1 MPTGKQQQQKNLYM
15 NEQAK
20 GLHHRAGRKALID
33 VLEGRVPS
41 RRPIWLM
48 RQAGRY
54 LPEYLATRM
63 KAGSFLDLCY
73 TPELAAEVT
82 LQPLRRFDLDAAIV
96 FADILLVPHALGV
109 AVTFQAGEGPLV
121 EMVADA
127 RRVEQLAASPLA
139 REIEAVYETVRQ
151 VRARLASDVALIG
164 FCGAPWTVATYLI
177 EGGSSAERM
186 TARLAAF
193 REERWLEALIDALV
207 GASIEYLA
215 GQVAAGADCV
225 QIFDSWAVDLP
236 DGLRQRFC
244 LAPIRRIIEGLR
256 VKCGAVPVIGFARG
270 LGAAHAE
277 FVEATGVQAC
287 GIESGVPLGWAARVL
302 APAVA
307 VQGNLDPASLLAG
320 GAGLE
325 RDVTRIVTALPYER
339 HVFNL
344 GHGIRPQTDPREVV
358 RLVET
363 VRRVDGSR

>member
-1 MPTGKQQQQKNLYM
+1 M
-15 NEQAK
+15 NEQGK
-20 GLHHRAGRKALID
+20 GLYPRAGRKALMD

-54 LPEYLATRM
+54 LPEYMAMRS

-109 AVTFQAGEGPLV
+109 RVTFQAGEGPVV
-121 EMVADA
+121 EKVADA
-127 RRVEQLAASPLA
+127 YRVAQLTGRPLG
-139 REIEAVYETVRQ
+139 REVEAVYETVRQ
-151 VRARLASDVALIG
+151 VRGQLAPDVAVIG

-177 EGGSSAERM
+177 EGGSSAERL
-186 TARLAAF
+186 TARVAAF
-193 REERWLEALIDALV
+193 RGESWLDTLIDGLV
-207 GASIEYLA
+207 SASIEYLA

-225 QIFDSWAVDLP
+225 QIFDSWAGDLP

-244 LAPIRRIIEGLR
+244 FAPIRRIMEGLR
-256 VKCGAVPVIGFARG
+256 ARCGAVPVIGFARG
-270 LGAAHAE
+270 LGAAHGG

-287 GIESGVPLGWAARVL
+287 GLESGVPLDWAARVL
-302 APAVA
+302 TPVAA
-307 VQGNLDPASLLAG
+307 VQGNLDPVSLLAG
-320 GAGLE
+320 GRGLE
-325 RDVTRIVTALPYER
+325 HDVVRIVTALPFER

-344 GHGIRPQTDPREVV
+344 GHGVRPQTDPRAVAL
-358 RLVET
+358 LVDT
-363 VRRVDGSR
+363 VRRVDGNR

>member
-1 MPTGKQQQQKNLYM
+1 M
-15 NEQAK
+15 NEK
-20 GLHHRAGRKALID
+20 DEGLPPRAGRKALID

-54 LPEYLATRM
+54 LPEYLETRN

-109 AVTFQAGEGPLV
+109 AVTFQAGEGPVL
-121 EMVADA
+121 ERVADA
-127 RRVEQLAASPLA
+127 RRVAQLAARPLA
-139 REIEAVYETVRQ
+139 SEIEAVYETVRQ
-151 VRARLASDVALIG
+151 VRARLASNVALIG
-164 FCGAPWTVATYLI
+164 FCGAPWTVATYVI

-193 REERWLEALIDALV
+193 REERWLEALIDVLV
-207 GASIEYLA
+207 AASIDYLA

-236 DGLRQRFC
+236 DRLRQRFC
-244 LAPIRRIIEGLR
+244 FAPIRRIIDGVR
-256 VKCGAVPVIGFARG
+256 AKCGAVPVIGFARG
-270 LGAAHAE
+270 LGAAHVD

-287 GIESGVPLGWAARVL
+287 GLESGVPLGWAARVL
-302 APAVA
+302 TPVTA
-307 VQGNLDPASLLAG
+307 VQGNLDPVSLLAG
-320 GAGLE
+320 GVGLE
-325 RDVTRIVTALPYER
+325 RDARRIATALPFER

-344 GHGIRPQTDPREVV
+344 GHGIRPQTDPREVA